1 MPVRGPH
8 FLREVANS
16 WGLTPV
22 VPEISSATA
31 PYAGGGGPPSPQT
44 PAPHPTFTLH
54 SSSSPGGPLHTHT
67 LLGFFSPGPSWGL
80 PSVKPLVL
88 AHLGGADGGAPP
100 PAVLPDCQSEGVKS
114 LPPAGATPLCKSPL
128 GSTAGDGV
136 LRVTEARIGHP
147 SGTRL
152 PCPSAAPP
160 QFSAA

>member
-31 PYAGGGGPPSPQT
+31 PCAGGGGPPSPQT
-44 PAPHPTFTLH
+44 LAPHPTFTLH

-67 LLGFFSPGPSWGL
+67 RLGFFSPGPSWGL

-88 AHLGGADGGAPP
+88 AHSGGADGGA
-100 PAVLPDCQSEGVKS
+100 S
-114 LPPAGATPLCKSPL
+114 
-128 GSTAGDGV
+128 
-136 LRVTEARIGHP
+136 R
-147 SGTRL
+147 
-152 PCPSAAPP
+152 SAP
-160 QFSAA
+160 